1 MQITEV
7 NLPEDITNNVGLE
20 AVLMKRIGKTVL
32 LAGKNGSGKT
42 RIYKLVQQ
50 EAKRLSQIIQQKT
63 QAESE
68 IKQFERE
75 MKNQPQQK
83 VQLETSIKTNTKHIN
98 SCEEQL
104 KKLPINKQNLEE
116 NIKQQTQK
124 VTTLKLQIEQQPEQ
138 KVKFEDDIKQITQQI
153 AEIEKSIIQHPQQK
167 QTLVQSTNQKT
178 QQINTLKQQINQ
190 QPVQKQQ
197 LERNISQADK
207 NINSYEQQI
216 KQIPEQIKQVEN
228 QIVKFTQQIENSNKK
243 IEQLPEQKKRLE
255 EDIEQKQQQISIPL
269 PIICENEKITVIE
282 FIPNKI
288 ELEDWSNQ
296 SKQQWTNKANQAKN
310 LGITTIHQTTIPLIQ
325 QISERFFNTSHP
337 YFDNNDPANATEK
350 EVAFNE
356 YQRLQ
361 GIIKSFLDTE
371 ISWNKDG
378 FSTIFEQPIAQA
390 SLSAGQRILLQLCVA
405 IFSQGGSLTDHV
417 IFMDEPENHLHPSAV
432 IDLLDTLREHNPSG
446 QIWIATHSI
455 PLLSH
460 FEASALWFVESGI
473 VKPSG
478 KKPEVV
484 LKSLLGNDESV
495 QKLKDFI
502 SLPDELAR
510 TRFAFE
516 CLCPP
521 QVVET
526 DSNDPQSIQLN
537 QQLKLIWDEK
547 ESLKLLDFGAGKGR
561 MIANLVDYDNV
572 TSTTL
577 DYHAYD
583 LFDDDKD
590 YCLSNISLSY
600 DDPENRYHNSIEL
613 LRTKL
618 GDNYF
623 DVIVLSNVLHEI
635 PHTEWCSIFEDMSK
649 LLKED
654 GYLLLIEDC
663 LIPTGELPHRNGFVV
678 FNTLHLQKLFDIPV
692 TETHFI
698 HHDARF
704 DSVEQRGRL
713 MAHLIPTQ
721 YLTNSSSDTIKT
733 SLTELKNSA
742 KTEIKKVRAKEVSY
756 SNGLAHSFWIQQ
768 LANTVLCLSEYGE
781 G

>member
-1 MQITEV
+1 MLITEI
-7 NLPEDITNNVGLE
+7 NIPEDISSHVELDTIS
-20 AVLMKRIGKTVL
+20 MKKIGKTVL

-42 RIYKLVQQ
+42 RILNLVRQ
-50 EAKRLSQIIQQKT
+50 EANNLSRNVQDKEQANLQVKSLKEQIANLPQSKIHQEQQ
-63 QAESE
+63 
-68 IKQFERE
+68 IKQLTQNINNWEE
-75 MKNQPQQK
+75 QIESQPQQELQHK
-83 VQLETSIKTNTKHIN
+83 
-98 SCEEQL
+98 
-104 KKLPINKQNLEE
+104 E
-116 NIKQQTQK
+116 NIEQYEKNIVTLSSRQGDKTVELKIEQEKKAITKQQQ
-124 VTTLKLQIEQQPEQ
+124 QIENLPR
-138 KVKFEDDIKQITQQI
+138 
-153 AEIEKSIIQHPQQK
+153 
-167 QTLVQSTNQKT
+167 
-178 QQINTLKQQINQ
+178 
-190 QPVQKQQ
+190 QKQQ
-197 LERNISQADK
+197 LENNIESYSQ
-207 NINSYEQQI
+207 NIVNLEKAI
-216 KQIPEQIKQVEN
+216 N
-228 QIVKFTQQIENSNKK
+228 G
-243 IEQLPEQKKRLE
+243 LPEQKIKLQNE
-255 EDIEQKQQQISIPL
+255 IETQNKLIDTAL
-269 PIICENEKITVIE
+269 PIVCEGNKLTVVD
-282 FIPNKI
+282 FVPNKI
-288 ELEDWSNQ
+288 ELEGWSNF
-296 SKQQWTNKANQAKN
+296 SKQEWENRATTAKT
-310 LGITTIHQTTIPLIQ
+310 LGIKTIHQATIPLIHQ
-325 QISERFFNTSHP
+325 VSERFFNATHQHLQSTAIEI
-337 YFDNNDPANATEK
+337 NNATKDYE
-350 EVAFNE
+350 
-356 YQRLQ
+356 RLKN
-361 GIIKSFLDTE
+361 IIKSFLGAD
-371 ISWNKDG
+371 ISWNLDAH
-378 FSTIFEQPIAQA
+378 STIFGKPIAQA
-390 SLSAGQRILLQLCVA
+390 NLSAGQRILLQLSVA

-432 IDLLDTLREHNPSG
+432 IDLIDTLRTHSPNG

-460 FEASALWFVESGI
+460 FEASALWFVEKGTI
-473 VKPSG
+473 KPSG

-484 LKSLLGNDESV
+484 LRSLLGDEENV

-521 QVVET
+521 LVVET
-526 DSNDPQSIQLN
+526 NSNDPQSIQLN
-537 QQLKLIWDEK
+537 QQLQLIWDDK

-618 GDNYF
+618 DDNYF

-635 PHTEWCSIFEDMSK
+635 PHPEWCNIFKDMSK
-649 LLKED
+649 LLKEG

-678 FNTLHLQKLFDIPV
+678 FNTLHLKKLFEIPA
-692 TETHFI
+692 TEENFI
-698 HHDARF
+698 QHDARF

-721 YLTNSSSDTIKT
+721 YLTNSSPETIKIA
-733 SLTELKNSA
+733 LTELKNSA
-742 KTEIKKVRAKEVSY
+742 QTEVKKVRAKEATY

>member
-1 MQITEV
+1 MLITEI
-7 NLPEDITNNVGLE
+7 NIPEDISSHVELDTIS
-20 AVLMKRIGKTVL
+20 MKKIGKTVL

-42 RIYKLVQQ
+42 RILNLVRQ
-50 EAKRLSQIIQQKT
+50 EANNLSRNVQDKEQANLQVKSLKEQIANLPQSKIHQEQQ
-63 QAESE
+63 
-68 IKQFERE
+68 IKQLTQNINNWEE
-75 MKNQPQQK
+75 QIESQPQQELQHK
-83 VQLETSIKTNTKHIN
+83 
-98 SCEEQL
+98 
-104 KKLPINKQNLEE
+104 E
-116 NIKQQTQK
+116 NIEQYEKNIVTLSSRQGDKTVELKIEQEKKAITKQQQ
-124 VTTLKLQIEQQPEQ
+124 QIENLPR
-138 KVKFEDDIKQITQQI
+138 
-153 AEIEKSIIQHPQQK
+153 
-167 QTLVQSTNQKT
+167 
-178 QQINTLKQQINQ
+178 
-190 QPVQKQQ
+190 QKQQ
-197 LERNISQADK
+197 LENNIESYSQ
-207 NINSYEQQI
+207 NIVNLEKAI
-216 KQIPEQIKQVEN
+216 N
-228 QIVKFTQQIENSNKK
+228 G
-243 IEQLPEQKKRLE
+243 LPEQKIKLQNE
-255 EDIEQKQQQISIPL
+255 IETQNKLIDTAL
-269 PIICENEKITVIE
+269 PIVCEGNKLTVVD
-282 FIPNKI
+282 FVPNKI
-288 ELEDWSNQ
+288 ELEGWSNF
-296 SKQQWTNKANQAKN
+296 SKQEWENRATTAKT
-310 LGITTIHQTTIPLIQ
+310 LGIKTIHQATIPLIHQ
-325 QISERFFNTSHP
+325 VSERFFNATHQHLQSTEIEI
-337 YFDNNDPANATEK
+337 NNATKDYE
-350 EVAFNE
+350 
-356 YQRLQ
+356 RLKN
-361 GIIKSFLDTE
+361 IIKSFLGAD
-371 ISWNKDG
+371 ISWNLDAH
-378 FSTIFEQPIAQA
+378 STIFGKPIAQA
-390 SLSAGQRILLQLCVA
+390 NLSAGQRILLQLSVA

-432 IDLLDTLREHNPSG
+432 IDLIDTLRTHSPNG

-460 FEASALWFVESGI
+460 FEASALWFVEKGTI
-473 VKPSG
+473 KPSG

-484 LKSLLGNDESV
+484 LRSLLGDEENV

-521 QVVET
+521 LVVET
-526 DSNDPQSIQLN
+526 NSNDPQSIQLN
-537 QQLKLIWDEK
+537 QQLQLIWDDK

-618 GDNYF
+618 DDNYF

-635 PHTEWCSIFEDMSK
+635 PHPEWCNIFKDMSK
-649 LLKED
+649 LLKEG

-678 FNTLHLQKLFDIPV
+678 FNTLHLKKLFEIPA
-692 TETHFI
+692 TEENFI
-698 HHDARF
+698 QHDARF

-721 YLTNSSSDTIKT
+721 YLTNSSPETIKIA
-733 SLTELKNSA
+733 LTELKNSA
-742 KTEIKKVRAKEVSY
+742 QTEVKKVRAKEATY